1 METTKHLQWKKKPI
15 GGHIR
20 PYGHN
25 ATEGQRFYLSSAIKA
40 TNVEQLMAAALE
52 QEGGEEGKRSL
63 SQNTTEVSILPC
75 KFFGKQISCEFKL
88 ED

>member
-1 METTKHLQWKKKPI
+1 
-15 GGHIR
+15 
-20 PYGHN
+20 
-25 ATEGQRFYLSSAIKA
+25 
-40 TNVEQLMAAALE
+40 MAAALE